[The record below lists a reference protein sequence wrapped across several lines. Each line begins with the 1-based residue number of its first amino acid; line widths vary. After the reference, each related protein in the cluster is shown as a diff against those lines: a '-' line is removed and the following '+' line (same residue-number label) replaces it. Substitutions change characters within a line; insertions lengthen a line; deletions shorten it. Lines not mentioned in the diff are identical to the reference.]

1 MKLVCLLLNAKKQNV
16 FVKDYFCSF
25 LSAQRKTERE
35 RERMKQKEIERNKER
50 EKEIE
55 IE

>member
-16 FVKDYFCSF
+16 FVKDYFCSC

-35 RERMKQKEIERNKER
+35 RERENETERDR
-50 EKEIE
+50 EK
-55 IE
+55 